1 MADDRHMFRDE
12 PPGEAVHVINVVPE
26 LTDYDKGKIVYV
38 SLYTD
43 RSITHEE
50 LADKY
55 DVTRKQV
62 AEIIDYYEE
71 IKPTFP
77 ALEPT
82 LLEVFD
88 E

>member
-1 MADDRHMFRDE
+1 MFRDE
-12 PPGEAVHVINVVPE
+12 PPGKAVHVINVVPE
-26 LTDYDKGKIVYV
+26 LTDYDKGKIVYDSIYAEDTE
-38 SLYTD
+38 SL
-43 RSITHEE
+43 RE
-50 LADKY
+50 LADEY
-55 DVTRKQV
+55 DVTKQKI
-62 AEIIDYYEE
+62 AKIIDYYEE